1 MADVYCEMSALE
13 MDVEDGTTPL
23 IPGLDPPP
31 TANPP
36 PQPLPTPSAAPT
48 RQSNIVNIPSAAST
62 RQSNIVN
69 NATPSAAPTRQS
81 NIVNNPRRPHQYQ
94 ARRCLLHLVMRCP
107 VCYRVPH
114 QRNPR
119 IFRQDGI
126 RAILALIRDVF
137 GVQLNPREL
146 ALFIAGYY
154 A

>member
-1 MADVYCEMSALE
+1 MTYFKIFLYFLLYFHVEAAMADVYCEMSALE

-48 RQSNIVNIPSAAST
+48 RQSNIVN
-62 RQSNIVN
+62 
-69 NATPSAAPTRQS
+69 
-81 NIVNNPRRPHQYQ
+81 NPRRPHQNQ
-94 ARRCLLHLVMRCP
+94 TRRCLLHLVMRCP
-107 VCYRVPH
+107 VCYQVPH

-126 RAILALIRDVF
+126 RAIIALIRDVF
-137 GVQLNPREL
+137 GVQLNPREFHCSL
-146 ALFIAGYY
+146 QVTMPKR
-154 A
+154 

>member
-1 MADVYCEMSALE
+1 MTYFKIFLYFLLHFHVEAAMADVYCEMSALE

-48 RQSNIVNIPSAAST
+48 RQSNIVN
-62 RQSNIVN
+62 
-69 NATPSAAPTRQS
+69 
-81 NIVNNPRRPHQYQ
+81 NPRRPHQNQ
-94 ARRCLLHLVMRCP
+94 TRRCLFHLVMRCP
-107 VCYRVPH
+107 VCFRVPH
-114 QRNPR
+114 QRNLR